1 MSSQKASSVF
11 LNRVVM
17 LQWCIWPGSAL
28 VALQERVD
36 GLSSEVLR
44 KALCV

>member
-1 MSSQKASSVF
+1 MSSQKGSNVS

-17 LQWCIWPGSAL
+17 WQWYIWPGSAL
-28 VALQERVD
+28 VALQEGVD
-36 GLSSEVLR
+36 GPSSEVLR